1 MSGVYLSTLRDAPG
15 IFNFREEITMKD
27 IRTNVFAI
35 YTDEGYL
42 ETFKKRFRD
51 VMEKIAGIMITCENE
66 FSFTPLAAR
75 VWHLK
80 IQKET
85 IFSLPGI
92 VESLLQVTGALRE
105 ENKRY
110 MRQNIE
116 SRRTDI
122 LYKRLGEFYTAA
134 QEKILSDLR
143 EQNKWTS
150 KALTKLIRF
159 ASNDLQ
165 AVHLDYF
172 TDIIV
177 DFLLDE
183 FFEFDMAAVLR
194 RGEQGQWT
202 PVIRKGKEQPLLTQV
217 AVRDIQEPY
226 VDGNVLF
233 APIFL
238 SGESQLLAVSSS
250 KSRPRF
256 PEYEISF
263 LNLFSSLV
271 SSTNELRKSEEKLF
285 LAKEAA
291 ESANI
296 AKSQFLANMSHEIR
310 TPINGVLGM
319 LQLLQ
324 TTSLSGEQNDY
335 IDKAI
340 SSGRV
345 LLKVIDDIL
354 DFSRIEA
361 GKIEM
366 TEEIFDFMDFME
378 SSVKIFRD
386 ETSKRGVDL
395 YYDIGDNI
403 PPRLVG
409 DSGRLRQILF
419 NLLGNAVK
427 FTDQGEIHV
436 RVSAEQ
442 SDCDLDRI
450 TLNFCIADTGIGIS
464 TERQRMIFEPFSQVD
479 GSYKRKYQ
487 GTGLGLSIVKR
498 LVELMGGS
506 IAVESEPGKGTKM
519 IFSVILK
526 RPVSLFPIS
535 AKKREQPKGELNT
548 LNDDNRPFKVLLA
561 EDNPINQKLVKRY
574 LEKIGYE
581 VTAVETGTA
590 VLEKLSQDT
599 YDLVLMDIQM
609 PGMDGIETT
618 ASIRK
623 SPVGK
628 NRTDIPIIAV
638 TAHAMKGDKE
648 KFLVVGMND
657 YITKPVDMNEL
668 CAAIRRVTG
677 KSCDPASS

>member
-15 IFNFREEITMKD
+15 IFTFREEITMQD

-42 ETFKKRFRD
+42 ETFKDRFRD

-66 FSFTPLAAR
+66 FSFTPLAPR
-75 VWHLK
+75 VWRLK

-85 IFSLPGI
+85 ISSLPEI

-116 SRRTDI
+116 SRRTGI
-122 LYKRLGEFYTAA
+122 LYKRLSEFYTAA

-165 AVHLDYF
+165 AVRLDYF

-183 FFEFDMAAVLR
+183 FFEFDMAAILR
-194 RGEQGQWT
+194 RDEQGQWT
-202 PVIRKGKEQPLLTQV
+202 PAIRKGKEQPLLTQV
-217 AVRDIQEPY
+217 SVRDIQEPY
-226 VDGNVLF
+226 IDGNVLF

-238 SGESQLLAVSSS
+238 SGESQLLAVSSG

-271 SSTNELRKSEEKLF
+271 SSTNKLRTSEEKLF
-285 LAKEAA
+285 QAKEAA

-340 SSGRV
+340 SSGHL
-345 LLKVIDDIL
+345 LLKIIDDIL

-427 FTDQGEIHV
+427 FTRQGEIHV
-436 RVSAEQ
+436 RVSAGQ
-442 SDCDLDRI
+442 SDNALDRI
-450 TLNFCIADTGIGIS
+450 TLDFCIADTGIGIP
-464 TERQRMIFEPFSQVD
+464 TERQKMIFEPFSQVD

-506 IAVESEPGKGTKM
+506 IAVESELGKGTKM
-519 IFSVILK
+519 SFSVMLK

-535 AKKREQPKGELNT
+535 EKKTEQPKGELNT
-548 LNDDNRPFKVLLA
+548 LNGDNRPFKVLLA
-561 EDNPINQKLVKRY
+561 EDNPISQKLVKRY

-618 ASIRK
+618 GRIRK
-623 SPVGK
+623 CPVGK

-677 KSCDPASS
+677 KSCDLASS